1 MIFSCFRKEKMEEE
15 KGIRSEKKL
24 PLRQRIWKRIGGIFR
39 KKQKYIEMG
48 IKARGINE
56 RKGIFVVI

>member
-24 PLRQRIWKRIGGIFR
+24 PLRKRIWKRIGGI
-39 KKQKYIEMG
+39 
-48 IKARGINE
+48 KARGIKE